1 MTVLGREDT
10 ELLVRLLSAIGLFV
24 RPRPTPSSQ
33 TRARVHSSTHEE
45 ELMDQAVVQF
55 QKAAAR
61 ENRDRAAPSS
71 AARITMGRARSVEPR
86 SPPPAT
92 RSAKPPAWSASI
104 RVHIFCVR
112 STRQSAD
119 LGRLR
124 SLKTCSRQP

>member
-1 MTVLGREDT
+1 
-10 ELLVRLLSAIGLFV
+10 
-24 RPRPTPSSQ
+24 
-33 TRARVHSSTHEE
+33 
-45 ELMDQAVVQF
+45 MDQAVVQF
-55 QKAAAR
+55 QKAVAR

-104 RVHIFCVR
+104 HVHIFCVR